1 MKVVAFALV
10 SLAFGAFAASA
21 RASTTEEHRALM
33 VAGQLMR
40 SDGKLLRAREILRDC
55 ASQACDG
62 EEAECRIIRGFCGD
76 RAREVEAELPSIR
89 VDVVDE
95 LGSPL
100 PLAGVELDGRSVH
113 HGDRVELDPGRF
125 TLRATWLGRGGRT
138 EVELVRGAHLERA
151 RVVIDLRVTRSTR
164 PTPWWVL
171 VLGTSAGVGAAAFT
185 GLGVATLAQ
194 QSSLAECQPTCGWSR
209 REAYVTT
216 SVGTDVALGFA
227 LTTASVALVTWLVRP
242 TVTRVERLSPESR

>member
-1 MKVVAFALV
+1 MKVRVLALV
-10 SLAFGAFAASA
+10 SLAVGTLTVSA

-55 ASQACDG
+55 AAQTCDG
-62 EEAECRIIRGFCGD
+62 EEAECRTIRGFCGE
-76 RAREVEAELPSIR
+76 RAREVESELPSLR
-89 VDVVDE
+89 VDVVDD

-100 PLAGVELDGRSVH
+100 PLAGAELDGRAVH
-113 HGDRVELDPGRF
+113 HGDRVKLDPGHF
-125 TLRATWLGRGGRT
+125 TLRATWLGRAGST
-138 EVELVRGAHLERA
+138 EIELVRGAGLARA

-171 VLGTSAGVGAAAFT
+171 ALGTSAGVGGAAFA
-185 GLGVATLAQ
+185 GLGAATLAQ

-227 LTTASVALVTWLVRP
+227 LTTATAALVTWLVRP
-242 TVTRVERLSPESR
+242 TVIQVERLRPETR